1 MADRQTSRAVKADR
15 IIIAVLPIGISIA
28 AYFIVRYI
36 CKKIGFEISSV
47 DGIEDYK
54 IMLSIWGTLLGFL
67 ITAVSILLTIGEGKF
82 LNMLKSTGH
91 YQTILFS
98 YVICCVHLLLV
109 VVLAIVCVFI
119 KIWNMNL
126 FAVLCA
132 AVIDTVFRVGFCLL
146 FLFVIVLKA
155 NAR

>member
-54 IMLSIWGTLLGFL
+54 IMLSIWCC
-67 ITAVSILLTIGEGKF
+67 
-82 LNMLKSTGH
+82 ML
-91 YQTILFS
+91 
-98 YVICCVHLLLV
+98 
-109 VVLAIVCVFI
+109 
-119 KIWNMNL
+119 
-126 FAVLCA
+126 
-132 AVIDTVFRVGFCLL
+132 
-146 FLFVIVLKA
+146 
-155 NAR
+155 

>member
-47 DGIEDYK
+47 DGIEDYQ

-155 NAR
+155 NDR

>member
-36 CKKIGFEISSV
+36 CKKMGFEITSV

-155 NAR
+155 NDR

>member
-67 ITAVSILLTIGEGKF
+67 ITAVSILLTIGDGKF

-132 AVIDTVFRVGFCLL
+132 AVIATVFRVGFCLL

-155 NAR
+155 NDR

>member
-155 NAR
+155 NDR

>member
-36 CKKIGFEISSV
+36 CKKMGFEITSV

>member
-15 IIIAVLPIGISIA
+15 IIISVLPIGISIA

-119 KIWNMNL
+119 KKWNMNL

-155 NAR
+155 NDR

>member
-119 KIWNMNL
+119 KKWNMNL

-155 NAR
+155 NDR